1 MLNIGTFFIT
11 KKQEVEKM
19 DKIKEMQA
27 KREELRLKAVE
38 VIEKAEREGRY
49 LTEEEEQKIK
59 EYEEGIKRWD
69 ETIENVRKFMIVD
82 SSKDREPIQ
91 NEPIKDEKRFN
102 SFGEQLMAV
111 YRAAAPDG
119 KVDTRLTTRAALG
132 LNESVPSDGGFLVQK
147 DFVSELLKRT
157 YETGILASRV
167 RRIPISTNSNGLK
180 INAVDE
186 TSRANG
192 SRWGGVQTYWENEA
206 EQLMASKPKFRTMD
220 LSLKKLTGLCYA
232 TDELLQDAAALE
244 SVIMQAFAEEFGFK
258 IDDAIING
266 TGSGQPLGILNSDAL
281 VKVSKDNGQTDVITV
296 ENLLNMWARLWAR
309 SRSNA
314 VWFVNQELEPIL
326 YTLKVGDKPVYIPAG
341 GLSEAPYATLLGRP
355 VVPIEQ
361 CSQVGEVGDIILAD
375 MSQYVLIDKGGINAA
390 SSIHVRFLYDENVF
404 RFIYRV
410 DGQPLWNKPL
420 MPYKGSGA
428 ISPFVALAKRN

>member
-1 MLNIGTFFIT
+1 
-11 KKQEVEKM
+11 M

-38 VIEKAEREGRY
+38 LIEKAEREGRY
-49 LTEEEEQKIK
+49 LTEEEEKRIK

-69 ETIENVRKFMIVD
+69 DTIENVRKFMVVD
-82 SSKDREPIQ
+82 TVKDREPIQ
-91 NEPIKDEKRFN
+91 NEPVKDEKRFN

-119 KVDTRLTTRAALG
+119 KVDSRLTTRAALG
-132 LNESVPSDGGFLVQK
+132 LNESLPSDGGFLVQK
-147 DFVSELLKRT
+147 DFVLELLKRT

-206 EQLMASKPKFRTMD
+206 EQIVASKPKFRTMD

-244 SVIMQAFAEEFGFK
+244 SVIRQAFAEEFGFK

-281 VKVSKDNGQTDVITV
+281 VKVPKDNGQTDIITV

>member
-1 MLNIGTFFIT
+1 
-11 KKQEVEKM
+11 M

-38 VIEKAEREGRY
+38 LIEKAEREGRY
-49 LTEEEEQKIK
+49 LTEEEEQRIK

-69 ETIENVRKFMIVD
+69 DTIENVRKFMVVD
-82 SSKDREPIQ
+82 TVKDREPIQ
-91 NEPIKDEKRFN
+91 NEPVKDEKRFN

-119 KVDTRLTTRAALG
+119 KVDSRLTTRAALG

-206 EQLMASKPKFRTMD
+206 EQIVASKPKFRTMD

-244 SVIMQAFAEEFGFK
+244 SVIRQAFAEEFGFK

-281 VKVSKDNGQTDVITV
+281 VKVPKDNGQTDIITV